1 MTDQS
6 YPPPPPPATPP
17 GQPAAAQAWQA
28 PEQAPG
34 QAWQAPQYGGAAG
47 YPQVPGQG
55 PWGPLAGWG
64 SRVAAML
71 IDTLVQ
77 LVGMVPYVVGLV
89 LFIAGAP
96 DSTSRYDAATGG
108 MTTATTDEGNVGL
121 MVAGGLLALIG
132 FLAMFAI
139 QIWNRAFRQGRTG
152 QSIGKKAMGLKL
164 VDERTGK
171 PIGAG
176 MAFVRDLAHILDGF
190 FYIGYLW
197 PLWDQKRQTFADKVL
212 STVVVQVPKG

>member
-6 YPPPPPPATPP
+6 YPPPPPPAAPP
-17 GQPAAAQAWQA
+17 GQPGAGHAWQA
-28 PEQAPG
+28 PE
-34 QAWQAPQYGGAAG
+34 QAWQAPQYGGAAA
-47 YPQVPGQG
+47 YPPVPGQG

-96 DSTSRYDAATGG
+96 DSTSSYDSTTGG
-108 MTTATTDEGNVGL
+108 MSTTTTDEGNVGL
-121 MVAGGLLALIG
+121 MVAGGLLALVG
-132 FLAMFAI
+132 FLALLGI
-139 QIWNRAFRQGRTG
+139 QIWNRSFKQGRTG

-164 VDERTGK
+164 VDERTGQ